1 MFGGKKAKELEEE
14 LLALREKQNRLQEQ
28 ISNIAKA
35 KDSAEETLVQMTIS
49 KTELDETIT
58 AGFRGIGTVKG
69 VFRGEFRTDRT
80 VETAACKK
88 E

>member
-58 AGFRGIGTVKG
+58 AVSEELELLRSVQRRIQ
-69 VFRGEFRTDRT
+69 DRPY
-80 VETAACKK
+80 C
-88 E
+88 

>member
-14 LLALREKQNRLQEQ
+14 LLALQEKQNRLQEQ

-49 KTELDETIT
+49 
-58 AGFRGIGTVKG
+58 
-69 VFRGEFRTDRT
+69 
-80 VETAACKK
+80 
-88 E
+88 

>member
-35 KDSAEETLVQMTIS
+35 KDSA
-49 KTELDETIT
+49 
-58 AGFRGIGTVKG
+58 G

>member
-35 KDSAEETLVQMTIS
+35 KRQRRRD
-49 KTELDETIT
+49 
-58 AGFRGIGTVKG
+58 IGTDDDLKNG
-69 VFRGEFRTDRT
+69 TG
-80 VETAACKK
+80 
-88 E
+88 

>member
-14 LLALREKQNRLQEQ
+14 LLALQEKQNRLQEQ

-49 KTELDETIT
+49 KRNWMRQSRR
-58 AGFRGIGTVKG
+58 FQRNWN
-69 VFRGEFRTDRT
+69 
-80 VETAACKK
+80 C
-88 E
+88 

>member
-35 KDSAEETLVQMTIS
+35 KDLSLIHIS
-49 KTELDETIT
+49 EPT
-58 AGFRGIGTVKG
+58 R
-69 VFRGEFRTDRT
+69 RS
-80 VETAACKK
+80 
-88 E
+88 

>member
-14 LLALREKQNRLQEQ
+14 LLALQEKQNRLQEQ

-49 KTELDETIT
+49 KTEHFLCGSALLRD
-58 AGFRGIGTVKG
+58 GYH
-69 VFRGEFRTDRT
+69 
-80 VETAACKK
+80 
-88 E
+88 

>member
-35 KDSAEETLVQMTIS
+35 KDSADDDL
-49 KTELDETIT
+49 KN
-58 AGFRGIGTVKG
+58 GTG
-69 VFRGEFRTDRT
+69 
-80 VETAACKK
+80 
-88 E
+88 

>member
-35 KDSAEETLVQMTIS
+35 KDSAEETLVRNWMRQS
-49 KTELDETIT
+49 RR
-58 AGFRGIGTVKG
+58 FQRNWN
-69 VFRGEFRTDRT
+69 
-80 VETAACKK
+80 C
-88 E
+88 

>member
-49 KTELDETIT
+49 KRNWMRQSRR
-58 AGFRGIGTVKG
+58 FQRNWN
-69 VFRGEFRTDRT
+69 
-80 VETAACKK
+80 C
-88 E
+88 